1 MPPIRHLTAWGL
13 LAGAL
18 LQPAFAQPNE
28 PPMNIPRPGF
38 PAVRPAPD
46 RGEAREREAM
56 REINSRIREANDRI
70 ERAARR
76 GRLAPHETRRLR
88 GEVQELRAME
98 RRMGRDGHVDR
109 REREALHRRVD
120 GLERHIRQEI
130 RD

>member
-1 MPPIRHLTAWGL
+1 
-13 LAGAL
+13 
-18 LQPAFAQPNE
+18 
-28 PPMNIPRPGF
+28 
-38 PAVRPAPD
+38 
-46 RGEAREREAM
+46 M
-56 REINSRIREANDRI
+56 REINGRIREASDRI

-76 GRLAPHETRRLR
+76 GRLAPHEARRLR

-98 RRMGRDGHVDR
+98 GRMSRDGHVDR